1 MSYIFIDESG
11 DLGTKKSSSKYFV
24 IVGIK
29 VDDVK
34 KLDRAVNKVRKETKK
49 NRISSN
55 EIKGSNLPKD
65 VKIKILQKLDNFDYE
80 VFIIVFEKIYRYKV
94 NDGYDNNKLYDILA
108 SELAKLININNSS
121 TIFIDKSKNK
131 DIEIINFNKKFI
143 KNLHKYKKF
152 PVRINHVNSMNYK
165 GLQIADL
172 IAWAT
177 FQNFEYGNCE
187 FMDLIKNK
195 EIKRVFEDEKNL

>member
-143 KNLHKYKKF
+143 KNF
-152 PVRINHVNSMNYK
+152 I
-165 GLQIADL
+165 I
-172 IAWAT
+172 
-177 FQNFEYGNCE
+177 
-187 FMDLIKNK
+187 IKNFLL
-195 EIKRVFEDEKNL
+195 E